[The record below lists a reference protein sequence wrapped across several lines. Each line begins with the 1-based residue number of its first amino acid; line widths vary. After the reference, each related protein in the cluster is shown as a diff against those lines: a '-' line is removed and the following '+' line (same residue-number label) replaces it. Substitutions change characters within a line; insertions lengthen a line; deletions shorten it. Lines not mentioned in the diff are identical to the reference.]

1 MMLKYYLNKL
11 YVIQRSHASVN
22 IILFSRGVLLGA
34 IPETAMTEDARYRS
48 SRRNGISSAA
58 GARARRENSA
68 MATIVTTKGS
78 IRNI

>member
-34 IPETAMTEDARYRS
+34 IPQTAMTENAR
-48 SRRNGISSAA
+48 
-58 GARARRENSA
+58 
-68 MATIVTTKGS
+68 
-78 IRNI
+78 